1 MGQRGKGPSPVVA
14 FNTVSKCKCGINIGG
29 GTLDS
34 RRMCAPE
41 TALRLIRNKP
51 GGAGHMLLVLSFQV
65 LLRTWKH
72 VYWPGDPALGGKL
85 PRGN

>member
-1 MGQRGKGPSPVVA
+1 MGQRGKGPSHVVA
-14 FNTVSKCKCGINIGG
+14 FNTVSVNVELTLGG

-34 RRMCAPE
+34 LRMCAPE
-41 TALRLIRNKP
+41 TALRLIRNRP
-51 GGAGHMLLVLSFQV
+51 GGVGHMLLVLSFQV